1 MARAGDDQDMS
12 WAEPELRRFRRL
24 DAEERATMEGANN
37 VVLFVGSSIFR
48 EWRELRAFDEDWA
61 RDGWRVKNRA
71 FGGSTTADVLR
82 AFDDVASSTVASAD
96 ARKIIVY
103 YCGSNDI
110 SMGVPP
116 SVVVGNF
123 VEFTKRCRE
132 ASRAD
137 VGFCFVGVIDS
148 PQKRLFGMSK
158 DVEEVNALAKEFCG
172 TDEKLAFVDVTS
184 VFADANGAAKTELF
198 RDDCTHLK
206 PHAYDAFKAAIEPV
220 VSELAAKIF
229 IDNDDDGVES
239 ARDEGAQNVKLE
251 DDFLPP
257 SMRR

>member
-1 MARAGDDQDMS
+1 
-12 WAEPELRRFRRL
+12 
-24 DAEERATMEGANN
+24 
-37 VVLFVGSSIFR
+37 
-48 EWRELRAFDEDWA
+48 
-61 RDGWRVKNRA
+61 
-71 FGGSTTADVLR
+71 
-82 AFDDVASSTVASAD
+82 
-96 ARKIIVY
+96 
-103 YCGSNDI
+103 
-110 SMGVPP
+110 VPP

-206 PHAYDAFKAAIEPV
+206 PYAYE
-220 VSELAAKIF
+220 AKIF
-229 IDNDDDGVES
+229 VDNDDNGVES

-257 SMRR
+257 SMR